1 MRKPTFLT
9 AFPLLLAFVLAGA
22 HTLRAQEGEPSG
34 SHSARMTVTLRV
46 LGNNKRTP
54 EVSRD
59 DIVVKQR
66 KKTLPVTSWTPAI
79 GESAGMDLFLLLD
92 DSSDTS
98 VSLQFDD
105 LRAFIQSQP
114 SSTLVGVGYMRNGIV
129 DIAQDFTADHDL
141 ASKALRLPLST
152 GVFRSPYLSAIDLM
166 KRWPASA
173 NRREIVMVTDGIDRF
188 RNWPGRHEFGYVS
201 PDVDSA
207 SRIAQRTGTIIDT
220 IYMNGVGR
228 WSRNFWE
235 VTNGQ
240 NNMARLSD
248 TTGGESYFLGTHSPV
263 SFRPYLED
271 INKAIANQ
279 YLLEF
284 RVVPEKKSG
293 IQYVNMSTPIAG
305 VELDSADGVWVDS
318 KR

>member
-1 MRKPTFLT
+1 
-9 AFPLLLAFVLAGA
+9 
-22 HTLRAQEGEPSG
+22 
-34 SHSARMTVTLRV
+34 
-46 LGNNKRTP
+46 
-54 EVSRD
+54 
-59 DIVVKQR
+59 
-66 KKTLPVTSWTPAI
+66 
-79 GESAGMDLFLLLD
+79 
-92 DSSDTS
+92 
-98 VSLQFDD
+98 
-105 LRAFIQSQP
+105 
-114 SSTLVGVGYMRNGIV
+114 
-129 DIAQDFTADHDL
+129 
-141 ASKALRLPLST
+141 
-152 GVFRSPYLSAIDLM
+152 
-166 KRWPASA
+166 
-173 NRREIVMVTDGIDRF
+173 
-188 RNWPGRHEFGYVS
+188 
-201 PDVDSA
+201 
-207 SRIAQRTGTIIDT
+207 
-220 IYMNGVGR
+220 MNGVGR

-248 TTGGESYFLGTHSPV
+248 ATGGESYFLGTHSPV

>member
-1 MRKPTFLT
+1 
-9 AFPLLLAFVLAGA
+9 
-22 HTLRAQEGEPSG
+22 
-34 SHSARMTVTLRV
+34 MTVTLRV